1 MGCGSIKYEFHLEK
15 SSNTTDPITGEEV
28 VCKEV
33 VRKEDNWHI
42 PFDPDNKDYQE
53 YLAWVAEGN
62 TPDPAD

>member
-1 MGCGSIKYEFHLEK
+1 MTYTYKLIP
-15 SSNTTDPITGEEV
+15 NTTDPITGEEV

-53 YLAWVAEGN
+53 
-62 TPDPAD
+62 